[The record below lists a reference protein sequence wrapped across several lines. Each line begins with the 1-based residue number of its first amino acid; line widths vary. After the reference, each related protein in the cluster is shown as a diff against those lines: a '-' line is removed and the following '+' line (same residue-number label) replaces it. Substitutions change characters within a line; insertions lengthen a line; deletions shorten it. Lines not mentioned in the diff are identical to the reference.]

1 MPARAFGIH
10 VDIASRYDEDMITA
24 VLEWKRFKA
33 ARATAARE
41 ERKLNA
47 FVSTL
52 AWLRSASALPPTAS
66 TASRVKPLPLRPPP
80 KILNESQVDFDGG
93 GVRVAPMELLDPS
106 GHVAW
111 RIESHGSNSKFPV
124 ASSDPFDSGLA
135 LTTMRI
141 AEAPRV
147 APSTTPHLHRGV
159 SEKSVCAAF
168 AAESWCDDH
177 HEAALFIQRIFQ
189 LRRKRRKHRID
200 QIRFTPKYP
209 HSQLSASARVI
220 QVYWRQR
227 QRQKLYARF
236 VKGEKRLFVQRP
248 SASAELNAAAGF
260 MSSLA
265 SRQASQGKV
274 RRSTQ
279 LIRRAAFLRSSA
291 KLLRAGAQAGT
302 PPLATPP
309 SPSLPNLALLPQAMP
324 KGGSAPPP
332 SPPPSPPPPP
342 LPPLSQSITLEL
354 SRTGALH
361 TGGSCEAIVFSRD
374 LAWLWLA
381 ILCWLSMQV
390 WLWVCLAEDGC
401 KATEL

>member
-1 MPARAFGIH
+1 M
-10 VDIASRYDEDMITA
+10 
-24 VLEWKRFKA
+24 
-33 ARATAARE
+33 
-41 ERKLNA
+41 RK
-47 FVSTL
+47 
-52 AWLRSASALPPTAS
+52 
-66 TASRVKPLPLRPPP
+66 
-80 KILNESQVDFDGG
+80 
-93 GVRVAPMELLDPS
+93 
-106 GHVAW
+106 
-111 RIESHGSNSKFPV
+111 
-124 ASSDPFDSGLA
+124 
-135 LTTMRI
+135 
-141 AEAPRV
+141 AEAPRA

-189 LRRKRRKHRID
+189 LRRKRRKHRLD

-274 RRSTQ
+274 RRANQ
-279 LIRRAAFLRSSA
+279 LIRRATFLRSSA
-291 KLLRAGAQAGT
+291 KLLRAGAQAST

-309 SPSLPNLALLPQAMP
+309 FPSLPNFAPLPQPMP
-324 KGGSAPPP
+324 KGVRRLLLLLHLRLHLLRCLLCPNPLHLSCRVQGSVTLGVAVR
-332 SPPPSPPPPP
+332 P
-342 LPPLSQSITLEL
+342 LYFLGISHGYGWPFSVGCPCKFGSGYVLQRVHAKRRSSDHAAETCTEMYCNI
-354 SRTGALH
+354 GAKIA
-361 TGGSCEAIVFSRD
+361 CDFSSYGE
-374 LAWLWLA
+374 
-381 ILCWLSMQV
+381 IP
-390 WLWVCLAEDGC
+390 
-401 KATEL
+401 K